1 MNTDLNLRL
10 SASYLNRGEDKTD
23 SMYHPWLH
31 RLAVLTVVTT
41 FILICMGGLVTSTNS
56 GLAVPDWPTTF
67 GYNMFLYPL
76 SQTVSGF
83 LFSIDPNLQIDLDN
97 GNLSVG
103 LRKGLEKNE
112 ISVSENVIISTEEQ
126 GSRWKLTDKANERT
140 YTLIKSGE
148 RLDVYVHGVLYEHSH
163 RLIGSIVGFL
173 TIALMGSIWA
183 KDARQWMKWLG
194 VIALVAVIAQGVMGG
209 LRVTNLSRVLAIIH
223 ACFAQ
228 AFFALTASLA
238 LFTSRSWLQTSA
250 KIEVTDV
257 SRLRNLSL
265 ITLGLI
271 YIQFIFGAVLRHTGD
286 RLDAHLLFAGLV
298 TIHIFLLL
306 RRILKNYPEN
316 SSFVR
321 LILILSGLLA
331 VQLTLGFGAYL
342 AEFTAFGQ
350 EVAPVLAVIITTA
363 HVAIGAL
370 MLVVSVILTLNV
382 FQFTSRSE
390 PIAGQE
396 LVSDEVSA

>member
-10 SASYLNRGEDKTD
+10 SASYLNRGKDKTD
-23 SMYHPWLH
+23 SMYRPWLH

-265 ITLGLI
+265 IKLGLI

>member
-1 MNTDLNLRL
+1 
-10 SASYLNRGEDKTD
+10 
-23 SMYHPWLH
+23 MYRPWLH
-31 RLAVLTVVTT
+31 RLAVLTAVTT
-41 FILICMGGLVTSTNS
+41 FILICMGGLVTSTDS
-56 GLAVPDWPTTF
+56 GMAVPDWPTTF

-76 SQTVSGF
+76 SKTVSGF
-83 LFSIDPNLQIDLDN
+83 LFSVDPNLQADLDN

-103 LRKGLEKNE
+103 LRKALEKNE
-112 ISVSENVIISTEEQ
+112 ISISENVIISTEEQ
-126 GSRWKLTDKANERT
+126 GSRWKLADKAHERT

-173 TIALMGSIWA
+173 TIALMVSIWA
-183 KDARQWMKWLG
+183 KDARKWLKWLS
-194 VIALVAVIAQGVMGG
+194 VIALVAVVAQGVMGG

-238 LFTSRSWLQTSA
+238 LFTSRSWLQTSTR
-250 KIEVTDV
+250 IETTDAA
-257 SRLRNLSL
+257 RLRNLNL

-271 YIQFIFGAVLRHTGD
+271 YIQFIFGAVLRHTGN

-306 RRILKNYPEN
+306 RRILKNHPEN
-316 SSFVR
+316 PSLVR

-342 AEFTAFGQ
+342 AEFTAFGKAVPP
-350 EVAPVLAVIITTA
+350 VAGVIITTA

-370 MLVVSVILTLNV
+370 MLVISVVLTLDV
-382 FQFTSRSE
+382 FRFTSRSE
-390 PIAGQE
+390 PVASRG

>member
-1 MNTDLNLRL
+1 
-10 SASYLNRGEDKTD
+10 
-23 SMYHPWLH
+23 MYRPWLH
-31 RLAVLTVVTT
+31 RLAILTAVTT
-41 FILICMGGLVTSTNS
+41 FILICMGGLVTSTDS
-56 GLAVPDWPTTF
+56 GMAVPDWPTTF
-67 GYNMFLYPL
+67 GYNMFVYPL
-76 SQTVSGF
+76 SKTVSGF
-83 LFSIDPNLQIDLDN
+83 LFSIDPNLQADLDN
-97 GNLSVG
+97 SNLSMR
-103 LRKGLEKNE
+103 LQKSLEKNE

-126 GSRWKLTDKANERT
+126 GSKWRLTDRENERT

-148 RLDVYVHGVLYEHSH
+148 RLDIYVHGVLYEHSH

-173 TIALMGSIWA
+173 TIALMVAIWA
-183 KDARQWMKWLG
+183 RDARKWMKWLG

-250 KIEVTDV
+250 KIEVTDAA
-257 SRLRNLSL
+257 RLKNLSL

-271 YIQFIFGAVLRHTGD
+271 YIQFIFGAVLRHTGN

-316 SSFVR
+316 RSFVR
-321 LILILSGLLA
+321 LILLLSGLLA

-342 AEFTAFGQ
+342 AEFTAFSEGVPP
-350 EVAPVLAVIITTA
+350 VAGVIITTA
-363 HVAIGAL
+363 HVAVGAL
-370 MLVVSVILTLNV
+370 MLVVSVILTLDILR
-382 FQFTSRSE
+382 FTSRSE
-390 PIAGQE
+390 PVVSRG

>member
-1 MNTDLNLRL
+1 
-10 SASYLNRGEDKTD
+10 
-23 SMYHPWLH
+23 MYRPWLY
-31 RLAVLTVVTT
+31 RLAVLTAVAT
-41 FILICMGGLVTSTNS
+41 FILICMGGLVTSTDS
-56 GLAVPDWPTTF
+56 GMAVPDWPTTF

-76 SQTVSGF
+76 SKTVSGF
-83 LFSIDPNLQIDLDN
+83 LFDINPNLQADLDK
-97 GNLSVG
+97 GNLSVE
-103 LRKGLEKNE
+103 LRKALEKNE
-112 ISVSENVIISTEEQ
+112 ISVSENVIISTEVQ
-126 GSRWKLTDKANERT
+126 GSRWKLADKANERT

-173 TIALMGSIWA
+173 TIALMVSIWV
-183 KDARQWMKWLG
+183 KDARKWMKWLG

-228 AFFALTASLA
+228 AFFALTACLA
-238 LFTSRSWLQTSA
+238 LFTSHSWLQTSV
-250 KIEVTDV
+250 KIETTDAA
-257 SRLRNLSL
+257 RLRRLSL

-316 SSFVR
+316 PAFVR
-321 LILILSGLLA
+321 LILLLGGLLA

-342 AEFTAFGQ
+342 AEFTTFG
-350 EVAPVLAVIITTA
+350 EGVAPVAGVIITTA

-370 MLVVSVILTLNV
+370 MLVVSVVLTLNI
-382 FQFTSRSE
+382 FRFTSRSE
-390 PIAGQE
+390 PAASRE

>member
-1 MNTDLNLRL
+1 
-10 SASYLNRGEDKTD
+10 
-23 SMYHPWLH
+23 MYRPWLH
-31 RLAVLTVVTT
+31 RLALLTAVTT
-41 FILICMGGLVTSTNS
+41 FILICMGGLVTSTDS

-83 LFSIDPNLQIDLDN
+83 LFSIDSNLQADLDK

-103 LRKGLEKNE
+103 LRKALEKNE
-112 ISVSENVIISTEEQ
+112 ISISKNVIISTEQ
-126 GSRWKLTDKANERT
+126 RGSRWKLADKANERT

-173 TIALMGSIWA
+173 TIALMVSIWV

-194 VIALVAVIAQGVMGG
+194 VIALVAVVAQGVMGG
-209 LRVTNLSRVLAIIH
+209 LRVTNLSRILAIIH

-238 LFTSRSWLQTSA
+238 LFTSRSWLQKSA
-250 KIEVTDV
+250 KIETADV
-257 SRLRNLSL
+257 ARLRNLSL

-271 YIQFIFGAVLRHTGD
+271 YIQFIFGAILRHTGE
-286 RLDAHLLFAGLV
+286 RLDAHLVFAGLV
-298 TIHIFLLL
+298 TVHIFLLL
-306 RRILKNYPEN
+306 RRILKNHLED

-321 LILILSGLLA
+321 LALLLGALLA

-342 AEFTAFGQ
+342 AEFTAFG
-350 EVAPVLAVIITTA
+350 EGVPAVAGVMITTS

-370 MLVVSVILTLNV
+370 MLVVSVVLTLSV
-382 FQFTSRSE
+382 FRFASRLEPSTSR
-390 PIAGQE
+390 G

>member
-1 MNTDLNLRL
+1 
-10 SASYLNRGEDKTD
+10 
-23 SMYHPWLH
+23 
-31 RLAVLTVVTT
+31 
-41 FILICMGGLVTSTNS
+41 
-56 GLAVPDWPTTF
+56 
-67 GYNMFLYPL
+67 MFLYPL
-76 SQTVSGF
+76 SKTVSGF
-83 LFSIDPNLQIDLDN
+83 LFDINPNLQADLDK
-97 GNLSVG
+97 GNLSVE
-103 LRKGLEKNE
+103 LRKALEKNE
-112 ISVSENVIISTEEQ
+112 ISVSENVIISTEVQ
-126 GSRWKLTDKANERT
+126 GSRWKLADKANERT

-173 TIALMGSIWA
+173 TIALMVSIWV
-183 KDARQWMKWLG
+183 KDARKWMKWLG

-228 AFFALTASLA
+228 AFFALTACLA
-238 LFTSRSWLQTSA
+238 LFTSHSWLQTSV
-250 KIEVTDV
+250 KIETTDAV
-257 SRLRNLSL
+257 RLKRLSL

-271 YIQFIFGAVLRHTGD
+271 YIQFIFGAVLRHTGN

-316 SSFVR
+316 PAFVR
-321 LILILSGLLA
+321 LILLLGGLLA

-342 AEFTAFGQ
+342 AEFTTFG
-350 EVAPVLAVIITTA
+350 EGVAPVAGVIITTA

-370 MLVVSVILTLNV
+370 MLVVSVVLTLNI
-382 FQFTSRSE
+382 FRFTSRSE
-390 PIAGQE
+390 PAASRE

>member
-1 MNTDLNLRL
+1 
-10 SASYLNRGEDKTD
+10 
-23 SMYHPWLH
+23 MYRPWLH
-31 RLAVLTVVTT
+31 RLAILTAVTT
-41 FILICMGGLVTSTNS
+41 FILICMGGLVTSTDS

-76 SQTVSGF
+76 SKTVSGF
-83 LFSIDPNLQIDLDN
+83 LFSVDPNLQADLDM
-97 GNLSVG
+97 GNPSVG
-103 LRKGLEKNE
+103 LRKALEKNG

-126 GSRWKLTDKANERT
+126 SSRWKLTDKANERT

-173 TIALMGSIWA
+173 TIALMLSIWA
-183 KDARQWMKWLG
+183 KDARKWMKWLG

-228 AFFALTASLA
+228 AFFALTASIV
-238 LFTSRSWLQTSA
+238 LFTSRSWLQTSV
-250 KIEVTDV
+250 EVEATDV

-316 SSFVR
+316 PSLVR
-321 LILILSGLLA
+321 LILLLSGLLA

-342 AEFTAFGQ
+342 AEFTAFGKGVPL
-350 EVAPVLAVIITTA
+350 VAGVIVTTA

-370 MLVVSVILTLNV
+370 MLIASVILTLNV
-382 FQFTSRSE
+382 FRFTSRSE
-390 PIAGQE
+390 PVTSQG

>member
-1 MNTDLNLRL
+1 
-10 SASYLNRGEDKTD
+10 
-23 SMYHPWLH
+23 MYRPWLH
-31 RLAVLTVVTT
+31 RLVVLTAIAT
-41 FILICMGGLVTSTNS
+41 FLLICMGGLVTSTDS

-76 SQTVSGF
+76 SKTVSGF
-83 LFSIDPNLQIDLDN
+83 LFNIDPNLQADLN
-97 GNLSVG
+97 KGNLSVG
-103 LRKGLEKNE
+103 LRQALEKNE
-112 ISVSENVIISTEEQ
+112 ISVSKNVIISNEKQ
-126 GSRWKLTDKANERT
+126 GSRWTLADKTHERT
-140 YTLIKSGE
+140 YTLIKSGD

-173 TIALMGSIWA
+173 TIALMVSIWA

-209 LRVTNLSRVLAIIH
+209 LRVTNLSRILAIIH

-238 LFTSRSWLQTSA
+238 LFTSRSWLQTSV
-250 KIEVTDV
+250 KIETTDAA
-257 SRLRNLSL
+257 RLRRLSL

-271 YIQFIFGAVLRHTGD
+271 YIQFIFGAVLRYTGN

-298 TIHIFLLL
+298 TIHILLLL

-316 SSFVR
+316 PALVR
-321 LILILSGLLA
+321 LILLLGGLLA

-342 AEFTAFGQ
+342 AEFTTFG
-350 EVAPVLAVIITTA
+350 EGVAPVASVIITTA

-370 MLVVSVILTLNV
+370 MLVVSVVLTLNI
-382 FQFTSRSE
+382 FRFTSRSE
-390 PIAGQE
+390 PAASRE
-396 LVSDEVSA
+396 FVSDEVSA

>member
-1 MNTDLNLRL
+1 
-10 SASYLNRGEDKTD
+10 
-23 SMYHPWLH
+23 MYRPWLH
-31 RLAVLTVVTT
+31 RLALFTAVAT
-41 FILICMGGLVTSTNS
+41 FILICMGGLVTSTDS

-76 SQTVSGF
+76 SKTVSGF
-83 LFSIDPNLQIDLDN
+83 LFSVDPNLQADLDN
-97 GNLSVG
+97 SNLSAG
-103 LRKGLEKNE
+103 LRMALKKNG
-112 ISVSENVIISTEEQ
+112 VLASENVIISTEQ
-126 GSRWKLTDKANERT
+126 RGSRWKITDKANERT
-140 YTLIKSGE
+140 YTLIKSVE

-173 TIALMGSIWA
+173 TIALMVSIWA
-183 KDARQWMKWLG
+183 RDTRKWMKWLG

-228 AFFALTASLA
+228 AFFALIASLA
-238 LFTSRSWLQTSA
+238 LFTSRSWLQTPV
-250 KIEVTDV
+250 KIETTDAA
-257 SRLRNLSL
+257 RLRNLSL

-271 YIQFIFGAVLRHTGD
+271 YIQFIFGAVLRHTGNQ
-286 RLDAHLLFAGLV
+286 LAAHLLFAGLV

-306 RRILKNYPEN
+306 RRILKNYPAN
-316 SSFVR
+316 SPLVQ
-321 LILILSGLLA
+321 LTWLLSGLLA

-342 AEFTAFGQ
+342 AEFTAFGIG
-350 EVAPVLAVIITTA
+350 VAPVVGVIITTA

-382 FQFTSRSE
+382 FRFTSRSE
-390 PIAGQE
+390 LFASRG

>member
-1 MNTDLNLRL
+1 
-10 SASYLNRGEDKTD
+10 
-23 SMYHPWLH
+23 MYRPWLY
-31 RLAVLTVVTT
+31 RLAVLTAVAT
-41 FILICMGGLVTSTNS
+41 FILICMGGLVTSTDS
-56 GLAVPDWPTTF
+56 GMAVPDWPTTF

-76 SQTVSGF
+76 SKTVSGF
-83 LFSIDPNLQIDLDN
+83 LFDINPNLQADLDK
-97 GNLSVG
+97 GNLSVE
-103 LRKGLEKNE
+103 LRKALEKNE
-112 ISVSENVIISTEEQ
+112 ISVSENVIISTEVQ
-126 GSRWKLTDKANERT
+126 GSRWKLADKANERT

-173 TIALMGSIWA
+173 TIALMVSIWV
-183 KDARQWMKWLG
+183 KDARKWMKWLG

-228 AFFALTASLA
+228 AFFALTACLA
-238 LFTSRSWLQTSA
+238 LFTSHSWLQTSV
-250 KIEVTDV
+250 KIETTDAA
-257 SRLRNLSL
+257 RLRNLSL
-265 ITLGLI
+265 VTLGLI
-271 YIQFIFGAVLRHTGD
+271 YIQFIFGAVLRHTGN

-316 SSFVR
+316 PALVR
-321 LILILSGLLA
+321 LILLLGGLLA

-342 AEFTAFGQ
+342 AEFTTFG
-350 EVAPVLAVIITTA
+350 EGVAPVASVIITTA

-370 MLVVSVILTLNV
+370 MLVVSVVLTLNI
-382 FQFTSRSE
+382 FRFTSRSE
-390 PIAGQE
+390 PAASRE
-396 LVSDEVSA
+396 FVSDEVSA

>member
-1 MNTDLNLRL
+1 
-10 SASYLNRGEDKTD
+10 
-23 SMYHPWLH
+23 
-31 RLAVLTVVTT
+31 
-41 FILICMGGLVTSTNS
+41 
-56 GLAVPDWPTTF
+56 
-67 GYNMFLYPL
+67 MFLYPL
-76 SQTVSGF
+76 SKTVSGF
-83 LFSIDPNLQIDLDN
+83 LFSVDPNLHVDLDN
-97 GNLSVG
+97 GNLSAE
-103 LRKGLEKNE
+103 LRKALEKNE
-112 ISVSENVIISTEEQ
+112 ISVSENAIISTEEQ
-126 GSRWKLTDKANERT
+126 GSRWKLADKAHERT

-173 TIALMGSIWA
+173 TIALMVSIWT
-183 KDARQWMKWLG
+183 KDARKWMKWLG
-194 VIALVAVIAQGVMGG
+194 VIALVAVVAQGVMGG

-228 AFFALTASLA
+228 AFFALTAALV
-238 LFTSRSWLQTSA
+238 LFTSRGWLQKATN
-250 KIEVTDV
+250 IETADAV
-257 SRLRNLSL
+257 RLRNLSL

-271 YIQFIFGAVLRHTGD
+271 YIQFIFGAVLRHTGN

-316 SSFVR
+316 SSLVR

-342 AEFTAFGQ
+342 AEFTAFGKG
-350 EVAPVLAVIITTA
+350 VPPVVGVIITTA

-370 MLVVSVILTLNV
+370 MLVVSVVLTLKV
-382 FQFTSRSE
+382 FRFTGRSE
-390 PIAGQE
+390 PVTSRGF
-396 LVSDEVSA
+396 VSDEVSA

>member
-1 MNTDLNLRL
+1 
-10 SASYLNRGEDKTD
+10 
-23 SMYHPWLH
+23 MYRPWLY
-31 RLAVLTVVTT
+31 RLAVLTAVTT
-41 FILICMGGLVTSTNS
+41 FILICMGGLVTSTDS

-76 SQTVSGF
+76 SKTVSGF
-83 LFSIDPNLQIDLDN
+83 LFNIDPNLQADLDA

-103 LRKGLEKNE
+103 LRKSLEKSE
-112 ISVSENVIISTEEQ
+112 ISVSENVIISTEER
-126 GSRWKLTDKANERT
+126 GSKWRLADRENERT

-173 TIALMGSIWA
+173 TIGLMVSIWA
-183 KDARQWMKWLG
+183 KDGRQWMKWLG

-228 AFFALTASLA
+228 AFFALIASLA
-238 LFTSRSWLQTSA
+238 LFTSRSWLQTST
-250 KIEVTDV
+250 KTDTTDV

-265 ITLGLI
+265 IILGLI
-271 YIQFIFGAVLRHTGD
+271 YIQFIFGAVLRHTGN

-306 RRILKNYPEN
+306 KRILKNHPE
-316 SSFVR
+316 SPVLIR
-321 LILILSGLLA
+321 LILLLSGLLA

-342 AEFTAFGQ
+342 AEFTAFG
-350 EVAPVLAVIITTA
+350 EGVAPVAGVIITTA

-370 MLVVSVILTLNV
+370 MLIVSVVLTLNI
-382 FQFTSRSE
+382 FRFSNRSE
-390 PIAGQE
+390 FVGRRA

>member
-1 MNTDLNLRL
+1 
-10 SASYLNRGEDKTD
+10 
-23 SMYHPWLH
+23 MYRPWLY
-31 RLAVLTVVTT
+31 RLAVLTAVTT
-41 FILICMGGLVTSTNS
+41 FILICMGGLVTSTDS
-56 GLAVPDWPTTF
+56 GMAVPDWPTTF

-76 SQTVSGF
+76 SKTVSGF
-83 LFSIDPNLQIDLDN
+83 LFSVDPKLQADLDK
-97 GNLSVG
+97 GNLSVE
-103 LRKGLEKNE
+103 LRKALEKNE
-112 ISVSENVIISTEEQ
+112 ISVSENVIISTEAQ
-126 GSRWKLTDKANERT
+126 GSRWKLADKANERT
-140 YTLIKSGE
+140 YTLIKSAE

-163 RLIGSIVGFL
+163 RLIGSIVGLL
-173 TIALMGSIWA
+173 TIALMVSIWA
-183 KDARQWMKWLG
+183 KDARKWMKWLG

-238 LFTSRSWLQTSA
+238 LFTSRSWLQTSVR
-250 KIEVTDV
+250 IETTDAA
-257 SRLRNLSL
+257 RLRNLNL

-271 YIQFIFGAVLRHTGD
+271 YIQFIFGAVLRHTGN

-306 RRILKNYPEN
+306 RRISKSYPEN
-316 SSFVR
+316 SSLVR
-321 LILILSGLLA
+321 LILLLSGLLV

-342 AEFTAFGQ
+342 AEFTALGQ
-350 EVAPVLAVIITTA
+350 GVPPVAGVIITTA

-370 MLVVSVILTLNV
+370 MLIVSVVLTLNI
-382 FQFTSRSE
+382 FRFTSKSE
-390 PIAGQE
+390 LVEGQG

>member
-1 MNTDLNLRL
+1 
-10 SASYLNRGEDKTD
+10 
-23 SMYHPWLH
+23 MYHPWLH
-31 RLAVLTVVTT
+31 RLAVLTAVAT
-41 FILICMGGLVTSTNS
+41 FILICMGGLVTSTDS

-76 SQTVSGF
+76 SKTVSGF
-83 LFSIDPNLQIDLDN
+83 LFSIDPNLQADLDN
-97 GNLSVG
+97 GNLSTE
-103 LRKGLEKNE
+103 LRTGLEKNE

-140 YTLIKSGE
+140 YTLIKSSE

-173 TIALMGSIWA
+173 TIALMVSIW
-183 KDARQWMKWLG
+183 KQDARKWMKWLG

-209 LRVTNLSRVLAIIH
+209 LRVTSLSRALAIIH

-238 LFTSRSWLQTSA
+238 LFASRSWLQESV
-250 KIEVTDV
+250 KIETTNA

-271 YIQFIFGAVLRHTGD
+271 YIQFIFGAVLRHTGN
-286 RLDAHLLFAGLV
+286 RLDAHLLFAALV

-306 RRILKNYPEN
+306 RRILRDYLESVPL
-316 SSFVR
+316 VR
-321 LILILSGLLA
+321 LILLLSGLLA

-342 AEFTAFGQ
+342 AEFTVFG
-350 EVAPVLAVIITTA
+350 EGVAPVAGVIITTA

-370 MLVVSVILTLNV
+370 MLVVSVVLTLNV
-382 FQFTSRSE
+382 CRFTSRSE
-390 PIAGQE
+390 SVASRR

>member
-1 MNTDLNLRL
+1 
-10 SASYLNRGEDKTD
+10 
-23 SMYHPWLH
+23 MYRPWLY
-31 RLAVLTVVTT
+31 RLALLTAVTT
-41 FILICMGGLVTSTNS
+41 FILICMGGLVTSTDS

-67 GYNMFLYPL
+67 GYNMFVYPI
-76 SQTVSGF
+76 SKTVSGF
-83 LFSIDPNLQIDLDN
+83 LFSIDPNLQVDLDK

-103 LRKGLEKNE
+103 LQDALEKNE
-112 ISVSENVIISTEEQ
+112 IPVSEDVIISTETQ
-126 GSRWKLTDKANERT
+126 GSRWKLADKVNERT

-173 TIALMGSIWA
+173 TIALMVSIWA

-209 LRVTNLSRVLAIIH
+209 LRVTNLSRILAIIH

-238 LFTSRSWLQTSA
+238 LFTSRSWLQKSA
-250 KIEVTDV
+250 KIETADV
-257 SRLRNLSL
+257 ARLRNLSL

-271 YIQFIFGAVLRHTGD
+271 YIQFIFGAILRHTGE
-286 RLDAHLLFAGLV
+286 RLDAHLVFAGLV
-298 TIHIFLLL
+298 TVHIFLLL
-306 RRILKNYPEN
+306 RRILKNHLED

-321 LILILSGLLA
+321 PALLLGA
-331 VQLTLGFGAYL
+331 LLVVQLTLGFGAYL
-342 AEFTAFGQ
+342 AEFTAFG
-350 EVAPVLAVIITTA
+350 EGVPAVAGVIITTS

-370 MLVVSVILTLNV
+370 MLVVSVVLTLSV
-382 FQFTSRSE
+382 FRFASRSE
-390 PIAGQE
+390 PSTSRG

>member
-1 MNTDLNLRL
+1 
-10 SASYLNRGEDKTD
+10 
-23 SMYHPWLH
+23 MYRPWLH

-56 GLAVPDWPTTF
+56 GMAVPDWPTTF

-76 SQTVSGF
+76 SKTVSGF
-83 LFSIDPNLQIDLDN
+83 LFNINSNLQADLDK
-97 GNLSVG
+97 GNLSAE
-103 LRKGLEKNE
+103 LRKALEKNE
-112 ISVSENVIISTEEQ
+112 ISVSEHVIISTEVQ
-126 GSRWKLTDKANERT
+126 GSRWKLADETNERT

-173 TIALMGSIWA
+173 TIALMVSIWA
-183 KDARQWMKWLG
+183 KDARKWMKWLG

-209 LRVTNLSRVLAIIH
+209 LRVTNLSRGLAIIH

-228 AFFALTASLA
+228 AFFALTACLA
-238 LFTSRSWLQTSA
+238 LFTSRSWLQTSV
-250 KIEVTDV
+250 KIETTDAA
-257 SRLRNLSL
+257 RLRRLSL

-271 YIQFIFGAVLRHTGD
+271 YIQFIFGAVLRHTGN

-306 RRILKNYPEN
+306 RRILKNCPEN
-316 SSFVR
+316 PDLVR
-321 LILILSGLLA
+321 LILLLSGLLA

-342 AEFTAFGQ
+342 AEFTTFREG
-350 EVAPVLAVIITTA
+350 VPPVVGVIITTA

-370 MLVVSVILTLNV
+370 MLIVSVVQTLNV
-382 FQFTSRSE
+382 FRFTSGSE
-390 PIAGQE
+390 PVASRG
-396 LVSDEVSA
+396 LVSDEVST

>member
-1 MNTDLNLRL
+1 
-10 SASYLNRGEDKTD
+10 
-23 SMYHPWLH
+23 MYRPWLY
-31 RLAVLTVVTT
+31 RLAVLTAVTT
-41 FILICMGGLVTSTNS
+41 FILICMGGLVTSTDS
-56 GLAVPDWPTTF
+56 GMAVPDWPTTF

-76 SQTVSGF
+76 SKTVSGF
-83 LFSIDPNLQIDLDN
+83 LLSIDPSLQADLDN
-97 GNLSVG
+97 NNPSVE
-103 LRKGLEKNE
+103 LRKALEKNE
-112 ISVSENVIISTEEQ
+112 ISVSENVIISTEKHD
-126 GSRWKLTDKANERT
+126 SRWRLADKTNERT

-173 TIALMGSIWA
+173 TIALMILIWVQDVR
-183 KDARQWMKWLG
+183 KWLKWLG

-209 LRVTNLSRVLAIIH
+209 LRVTNLSRILAIIH

-238 LFTSRSWLQTSA
+238 LFTSRSWLQKSA
-250 KIEVTDV
+250 KIETTDI

-271 YIQFIFGAVLRHTGD
+271 YIQFIFGAVLRHTGN

-306 RRILKNYPEN
+306 RRILNSYPEH

-321 LILILSGLLA
+321 LILLLSGLLV

-342 AEFTAFGQ
+342 AEFTAFDQGVPP
-350 EVAPVLAVIITTA
+350 VAGVIITTA

-370 MLVVSVILTLNV
+370 MLVVSVVLTLNILH
-382 FQFTSRSE
+382 FSSGSE
-390 PIAGQE
+390 PAVNRG

>member
-1 MNTDLNLRL
+1 
-10 SASYLNRGEDKTD
+10 
-23 SMYHPWLH
+23 MYRPWLH
-31 RLAVLTVVTT
+31 RLAVLTAVTT
-41 FILICMGGLVTSTNS
+41 FILICMGGLVTSTDS
-56 GLAVPDWPTTF
+56 GMAVPDWPTTF

-76 SQTVSGF
+76 SKTVSGF
-83 LFSIDPNLQIDLDN
+83 LFSVDPNLRVDLDK
-97 GNLSVG
+97 GDLSVG
-103 LRKGLEKNE
+103 LRKALEKNE
-112 ISVSENVIISTEEQ
+112 ISISKNVIISTEEQ
-126 GSRWKLTDKANERT
+126 GSRWKLADKANERT

-173 TIALMGSIWA
+173 TIALMVSIWA
-183 KDARQWMKWLG
+183 KDARKWMKWLS

-238 LFTSRSWLQTSA
+238 LFTARSWLQASVKVET
-250 KIEVTDV
+250 TDT

-271 YIQFIFGAVLRHTGD
+271 YVQFIFGAVLRHTGN

-306 RRILKNYPEN
+306 RRILKNYPETPTL
-316 SSFVR
+316 VR
-321 LILILSGLLA
+321 LILMLGGLLA

-342 AEFTAFGQ
+342 AEFTAFGAG
-350 EVAPVLAVIITTA
+350 VPPVVGVIITTA
-363 HVAIGAL
+363 HVVIGAL
-370 MLVVSVILTLNV
+370 MLVVSVVLTLNV
-382 FQFTSRSE
+382 FRFTSRSE
-390 PIAGQE
+390 PVTSRG